1 MIARSPFFA
10 LVAAPLLVA
19 AAPDR
24 TPPPTPLRLI
34 VIPTPQGEQT
44 VRPGMIVAKA
54 AIGAPDSAILA
65 GDITLDRSGEKRS
78 FSRGTVL
85 RASGATGVAGVPEAI
100 FCEDLHPGGFGKA
113 LTGQLAFGLVGAL
126 RPTQVDTR
134 FCLFDTNKDD
144 KFDHA
149 VLIGAK
155 GQGRAPFAIPPVEY
169 GVIEGQPLS
178 KDSVAQLRYA
188 GPAGAPDSIA
198 FDLEAYTNGM
208 FRTVPHDRTFVSVA
222 KLPNY
227 AVIGVAVVTV
237 LAYDPKTRSATIR
250 MDHDLAPGHIVLPEL
265 NRGY

>member
-1 MIARSPFFA
+1 MTFRCSILVLSA
-10 LVAAPLLVA
+10 LLLA

-24 TPPPTPLRLI
+24 DPPPVPLRLI
-34 VIPTPQGEQT
+34 ATVTPQGEQT
-44 VRPGMIVAKA
+44 VAPGMIISVAGIA
-54 AIGAPDSAILA
+54 APNSAILA
-65 GDITLDRSGEKRS
+65 GDIALDWKGEQRK
-78 FSRGTVL
+78 FARGDVL
-85 RASGATGVAGVPEAI
+85 RAGARTGIAGVPEAI
-100 FCEDLHPGGFGKA
+100 FCEDLHLGSFGKA

-134 FCLFDTNKDD
+134 FCLFDANKDD
-144 KFDHA
+144 RFDHA

-155 GQGRAPFAIPPVEY
+155 GKGRVPFVIAPVEY
-169 GVIEGQPLS
+169 GVIEGRRLS
-178 KDSVAQLRYA
+178 DDSVAQLRYA

-208 FRTVPHDRTFVSVA
+208 FRTVPHDRTFVSIA

-237 LAYDPKTRSATIR
+237 LAYDPKTHSATIR

>member
-1 MIARSPFFA
+1 
-10 LVAAPLLVA
+10 
-19 AAPDR
+19 
-24 TPPPTPLRLI
+24 
-34 VIPTPQGEQT
+34 
-44 VRPGMIVAKA
+44 MIVAIANIAK
-54 AIGAPDSAILA
+54 PDSVILA
-65 GDITLDRSGEKRS
+65 GDIALDWKGEKRS

-100 FCEDLHPGGFGKA
+100 FCEDLHTGSFGKA
-113 LTGQLAFGLVGAL
+113 LSGQLAFGLVGAL

-144 KFDHA
+144 RFDHA

-169 GVIEGQPLS
+169 GMIEGQPLS

-208 FRTVPHDRTFVSVA
+208 VRSVPHDRTFVSVA

-227 AVIGVAVVTV
+227 AVIGLAVVTV

-265 NRGY
+265 SRGY